1 MTISL
6 ALVEKKLGG
15 IPQAEE
21 PSKWTG
27 EIGAAKTKP
36 IDPKAPKAKSMG
48 KNAEGTSAP
57 KFAKKASPLQTG
69 KVKTTKPESAPK
81 SSSMGKAPT
90 GTEMKRTSSP
100 ERAKNV
106 PAKPALPDAT
116 SVKSRGITDKDAGEA
131 TLVVKNSVAKAAGNA
146 PAAKRIEV
154 GKAKIIA
161 PEFGFGLL
169 KAGQVMDPLGNLD
182 TEMRPVKKSKVA
194 EGRVINARVSVMVA
208 GRERAVFE
216 AATPEVIA
224 RAAMDFAEIG
234 ARVMVESTVRGR
246 KIYEDRGYT
255 GALLESVHA
264 SHHGLGDRAAE
275 SARAAA
281 RIAAGLLSE
290 ERDARVHQTEAQW
303 VRDCINPLVR
313 QGLVEVRAAYEAS
326 LTEHEVIVH
335 GKSGAR
341 RTFKVTAA
349 DERHAAVK
357 GIDMMVAES
366 ASDEPIRAFV
376 GARRFLPESATF
388 MKWPEKF
395 GELQVPKHPSK
406 PGASAEVRAP
416 KVGTVSV
423 GKSSTPGVKKLTAD
437 RSAKMVDRSK
447 MKAKIKE
454 SREVIR
460 EVIREQAAEKVLRVL
475 RAFAG
480 QTTGKDKEAADQ
492 LVEMV
497 ESGAPLTAKQSEAL
511 DAAIRIALGKK

>member
-15 IPQAEE
+15 LPQAEE

-36 IDPKAPKAKSMG
+36 IDPKAPRAKSMG

-57 KFAKKASPLQTG
+57 KFAKKTSPNDSG

-81 SSSMGKAPT
+81 STSMGKAPT
-90 GTEMKRTSSP
+90 GSEMKKSGSP

-106 PAKPALPDAT
+106 SAKPAIPDAM
-116 SVKSRGITDKDAGEA
+116 SVKSRGLSGKDAGEA

-154 GKAKIIA
+154 GKAKIVE

-182 TEMRPVKKSKVA
+182 TEMRPVKKEKVA
-194 EGRVINARVSVMVA
+194 EGRVINGRVSVVVA

-216 AATPEVIA
+216 AATPEVVA

-234 ARVMVESTVRGR
+234 AKVTVNPTVRGR

-264 SHHGLGDRAAE
+264 SHHGLGE
-275 SARAAA
+275 RAAA
-281 RIAAGLLSE
+281 AARSAAKIAAGLLSE

-313 QGLVEVRAAYEAS
+313 QGLAEVRAAYNAS
-326 LTEHEVIVH
+326 LSEHEVIVH
-335 GKSGAR
+335 GKSGGRKAFR
-341 RTFKVTAA
+341 VTAA

-357 GIDMMVAES
+357 GIDLMVAES

-376 GARRFLPESATF
+376 GAKRFLPESATF
-388 MKWPEKF
+388 MKWPERF
-395 GELQVPKHPSK
+395 GEVSVPKPTAK
-406 PGASAEVRAP
+406 DGKSAEAKAP
-416 KVGTVSV
+416 KPTTMTV
-423 GKSSTPGVKKLTAD
+423 GKGSAPGVKKMDAD
-437 RSAKMVDRSK
+437 RATKMVDRSK
-447 MKAKIKE
+447 MAKAKIKE

-460 EVIREQAAEKVLRVL
+460 EQAAERVMKVLM
-475 RAFAG
+475 AFAEK
-480 QTTGKDKEAADQ
+480 QTGKAKEAADQ

-497 ESGAPLTAKQSEAL
+497 QSGAQLTASQSKTL
-511 DAAIRIALGKK
+511 DAAIRIALKKA